1 MELKIKSIKKLISEK
16 MVQDYAEVSGD
27 FNPIHLD
34 EDYARETEFKNKIVH
49 GMLLISNITEIMVKN
64 FGNSWS
70 KNGALKIKFR
80 NPLPVNSNLVTN
92 LKIKKF
98 DKSLEY
104 ISKWVKD
111 LNEPT
116 YPPQIVEHKMAR
128 ERCLTKYKAALNP
141 S

>member
-1 MELKIKSIKKLISEK
+1 MELKVKSIKKLISEK

-34 EDYARETEFKNKIVH
+34 EDYAKKTEFKNKIVH

-70 KNGALKIKFR
+70 KNGTLKIKFR
-80 NPLPVNSNLVTN
+80 NPLPVNSNLETN

-98 DKSLEY
+98 DKNKDGTLYTCEVMCNDHDGNIL
-104 ISKWVKD
+104 ISGIASV
-111 LNEPT
+111 L
-116 YPPQIVEHKMAR
+116 VE
-128 ERCLTKYKAALNP
+128 E
-141 S
+141 